1 MNAFTL
7 CPFQVASPNPFPH
20 LLPMKFD
27 SALSV
32 PSRPLPTGQC
42 TSVLL
47 VISQPDKH
55 LNGLL
60 EILENQWILFML

>member
-1 MNAFTL
+1 
-7 CPFQVASPNPFPH
+7 
-20 LLPMKFD
+20 MKFN
-27 SALSV
+27 SAVSV

-47 VISQPDKH
+47 VVSQPDNH
-55 LNGLL
+55 LNGRL